1 MRSDQ
6 PMFQSYRGQA
16 EVETLRPHPVELEG
30 SGVNLGLA
38 SFARDD
44 ACLRA
49 GNTFMSDGQAG
60 EALDDVVLS
69 PAEFRHPEDKNK
81 IGEPARRRKVEK
93 KKTRSSR

>member
-16 EVETLRPHPVELEG
+16 EVETLRPHPVEPEG

-38 SFARDD
+38 SFAVDD

-60 EALDDVVLS
+60 GALDDFV
-69 PAEFRHPEDKNK
+69 
-81 IGEPARRRKVEK
+81 
-93 KKTRSSR
+93 